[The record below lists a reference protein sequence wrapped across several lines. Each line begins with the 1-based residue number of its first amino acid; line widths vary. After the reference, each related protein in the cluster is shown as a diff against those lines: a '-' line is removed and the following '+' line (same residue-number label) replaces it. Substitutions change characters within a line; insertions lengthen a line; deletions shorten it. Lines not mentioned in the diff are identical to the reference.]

1 MEWLLQQ
8 WEWYRQNVEHT
19 HLGTAVI
26 WIGACQSLGLFVNAR
41 LSLNHRFES
50 SKEAQEQES
59 LDYGQPL
66 FYNAFGRW
74 LLWLGLSR
82 D

>member
-1 MEWLLQQ
+1 MEWILQQ

-19 HLGTAVI
+19 HLGSAII
-26 WIGACQSLGLFVNAR
+26 WIGACQSLGIFVNELRR
-41 LSLNHRFES
+41 LNRRVDSPR
-50 SKEAQEQES
+50 EAVEQDS
-59 LDYGQPL
+59 LDCGQPL
-66 FYNAFGRW
+66 FSNALGRW